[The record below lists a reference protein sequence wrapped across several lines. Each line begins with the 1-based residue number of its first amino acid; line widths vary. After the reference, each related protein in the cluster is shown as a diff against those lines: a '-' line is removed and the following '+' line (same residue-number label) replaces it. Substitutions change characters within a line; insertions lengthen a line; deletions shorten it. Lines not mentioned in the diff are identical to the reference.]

1 MSDDKKIFELYLE
14 NVEKPQMV
22 EDAHG
27 NKKWYLHGE
36 PHREDGP
43 AVELANGFK
52 SWWLHG
58 RLHREDGPA
67 VEYIDGSKEWWLNGM
82 WYKSTHSWGRAVLSK
97 RNQPHDDAA
106 IDAFLRPILKKG
118 VEEAL

>member
-67 VEYIDGSKEWWLNGM
+67 VEYIDGSKEWWLNSM
-82 WYKSTHSWGRAVLSK
+82 WYESTHSWGRAVLSK